1 MVKQCKSAGLKSLEL
16 GEFAQLTCESIFKF
30 LAAAREGTVKDI
42 GSPFALV
49 LQTTDLERVL

>member
-16 GEFAQLTCESIFKF
+16 GELAKLTCRRIFKF
-30 LAAAREGTVKDI
+30 LAAAREGTTEHI